1 MLETSNILPQIEGN
15 HDCMLWICKI
25 IIFQVKMV
33 YLCKQPVWIF
43 GRVHSQ
49 NQEHPEGTCLRR
61 RQESQHCLKARFF
74 YKFDGLT
81 WLRANVT
88 IICCNEELSP
98 TMSWV
103 GCLLPDSELFIL
115 SAENSKISV
124 IPILLTFMYLVA
136 LNLLVNNQLNSLLKS
151 THHCSLL
158 HIIVT

>member
-1 MLETSNILPQIEGN
+1 MLENSNVLPQIEGN

-74 YKFDGLT
+74 YKSDGLT
-81 WLRANVT
+81 WLR
-88 IICCNEELSP
+88 
-98 TMSWV
+98 
-103 GCLLPDSELFIL
+103 
-115 SAENSKISV
+115 SKYCFSRRLMGSTDQACSSGFYFRI
-124 IPILLTFMYLVA
+124 A
-136 LNLLVNNQLNSLLKS
+136 WKS
-151 THHCSLL
+151 MKHPSFLWNCSLSFL
-158 HIIVT
+158 RGLRSTNIK

>member
-1 MLETSNILPQIEGN
+1 MLENSNVLPQIEGN

-74 YKFDGLT
+74 YKSDGLT
-81 WLRANVT
+81 WLRSNVT
-88 IICCNEELSP
+88 IIYIIGGSP
-98 TMSWV
+98 RLVSSHFWWQQQQQKRRTT
-103 GCLLPDSELFIL
+103 FIWG
-115 SAENSKISV
+115 NIKHIFNGKSKLIWFASV
-124 IPILLTFMYLVA
+124 VKMQR
-136 LNLLVNNQLNSLLKS
+136 QLWF
-151 THHCSLL
+151 
-158 HIIVT
+158 